1 MMKLACKD
9 LDPSITCTFEAMG
22 ESSSEVASKMMAHVK
37 TDHPEKMAG
46 MTDEAMMGMLES
58 KVHE

>member
-9 LDPSITCTFEAMG
+9 LDPSTTCGFEAMG
-22 ESSSEVASKMMAHVK
+22 ASSAEVAGKMMAHVK
-37 TDHPEKMAG
+37 AEHADKMAG
-46 MTDEAMMGMLES
+46 MSDTDMMAMLES